1 MPNLTL
7 NGKNVQVDDQTAQR
21 ISNLVKKPDL
31 ISLLDEY
38 WTADKLGKHKN
49 LKRDHGDILL
59 KTLIVNPE
67 EFKRDLFNN
76 HLKLGNFSS
85 SIDSI
90 ITGTKLNGD
99 LRREYLE
106 MCLGVTTERPAIG
119 KGEFL
124 FAASFKN
131 IGFAS
136 DSGDLIDVESKEK
149 IEVKGVSAVL
159 GNGQNGTYKQMSER
173 LMRTIARQLEIDGMH
188 HWQLDEENAM
198 KIKEKIALNRSL
210 AVQTLTIL
218 QNVYRE
224 NEAVARQ
231 AADVYFRDGQ
241 LIRTVAAMHL
251 LMYMK
256 REKSDYLLIL
266 NDERFAMVKCPDDM
280 SEAYDIIRKLT
291 IKPWREGDYGIKV
304 ALR

>member
-7 NGKNVQVDDQTAQR
+7 NGKSVQVDDKTAQR

-38 WTADKLGKHKN
+38 WTAEKLGKHKN
-49 LKRDHGDILL
+49 LKKDHGDILL

-67 EFKRDLFNN
+67 EFKSDLFNN
-76 HLKLGNFSS
+76 RLKLGNFSS

-90 ITGTKLNGD
+90 LTGTKLNGD

-131 IGFAS
+131 IGFTS
-136 DSGDLIDVESKEK
+136 DSGDLIDVDSKAK
-149 IEVKGVSAVL
+149 IEVKGISAVL

-173 LMRTIARQLEIDGMH
+173 LMRTIARQLQIDGMH
-188 HWQLDEENAM
+188 RWQLDEENAM
-198 KIKEKIALNRSL
+198 MIKEKIALNRSL

-231 AADVYFRDGQ
+231 AADVYFREGQ

-256 REKSDYLLIL
+256 HEKSDYLLIV
-266 NDERFAMVKCPDDM
+266 NDDRFTMVKCPDDV
-280 SEAYDIIRKLT
+280 SGAYDIISKLT

-304 ALR
+304 TLR

>member
-7 NGKNVQVDDQTAQR
+7 NGKSVQVDDKTAQR

-38 WTADKLGKHKN
+38 WTAEKLGKHKN
-49 LKRDHGDILL
+49 LKKDHGDILL

-67 EFKRDLFNN
+67 EFKSDLFNN
-76 HLKLGNFSS
+76 RLKLGNFSS

-90 ITGTKLNGD
+90 LTGTKLNGD

-131 IGFAS
+131 IGFTS
-136 DSGDLIDVESKEK
+136 DSGDLIDVDSKAK
-149 IEVKGVSAVL
+149 IEVKGISAVL

-173 LMRTIARQLEIDGMH
+173 LMRTIARQLQIDGMH
-188 HWQLDEENAM
+188 RWQLDEENAM
-198 KIKEKIALNRSL
+198 LIKEKIALNRSL

-231 AADVYFRDGQ
+231 AADVYFREGQ

-256 REKSDYLLIL
+256 HEKSDYLLIV
-266 NDERFAMVKCPDDM
+266 NDDRFTMVKCPDDV
-280 SEAYDIIRKLT
+280 SGAYDIIRKLT

-304 ALR
+304 TLR

>member
-7 NGKNVQVDDQTAQR
+7 NGKSVQVDDKTAHR

-31 ISLLDEY
+31 IRLIDEY
-38 WTADKLGKHKN
+38 WTAEKLGKHKN
-49 LKRDHGDILL
+49 LKSDHGDILL

-67 EFKRDLFNN
+67 EFKSDLFNN
-76 HLKLGNFSS
+76 RLKLGNFSS

-90 ITGTKLNGD
+90 LTGTKLNGD

-136 DSGDLIDVESKEK
+136 DSGDLIDVDSKAK
-149 IEVKGVSAVL
+149 IEVKGISAVL

-173 LMRTIARQLEIDGMH
+173 LMRTIARQLQIDGMH
-188 HWQLDEENAM
+188 RWQLDEENAM
-198 KIKEKIALNRSL
+198 MIKEKVALNRSL

-231 AADVYFRDGQ
+231 AADVYFREGQ

-256 REKSDYLLIL
+256 REKSDYLLIV
-266 NDERFAMVKCPDDM
+266 NDERFTMVKCPDDV
-280 SEAYDIIRKLT
+280 SGAYDIISKLT

-304 ALR
+304 TLR